1 MESAFD
7 RDRLRKWLAE
17 IVSTE
22 DEEID
27 CEAQDSILEQLVAA
41 AARGE
46 DIRAILPDV
55 ALHIDHCPEC
65 SDVYDTLK
73 ALAAET

>member
-7 RDRLRKWLAE
+7 RDRLRKWLSE

-22 DEEID
+22 EEEID
-27 CEAQDSILEQLVAA
+27 CDALDRILEQLVAA

-46 DIRAILPDV
+46 NIRAILPDV